1 MSRGCAK
8 TIGPKTRIR
17 RCDDESAKCSG
28 SSRLAPPSVFS
39 TCTPPFTTLSIFN
52 AISYRARRSGSSEP
66 RRQTNGGLPS
76 QPRDRAAGVG
86 LVCSPQIKLTATIS
100 LLGSLDPSDPAV
112 REQIE
117 AVKKMHFT
125 QESRTQID
133 VVDGMTRTLQVDSV
147 TFRSLLGG

>member
-1 MSRGCAK
+1 
-8 TIGPKTRIR
+8 
-17 RCDDESAKCSG
+17 
-28 SSRLAPPSVFS
+28 
-39 TCTPPFTTLSIFN
+39 
-52 AISYRARRSGSSEP
+52 
-66 RRQTNGGLPS
+66 LPS

-147 TFRSLLGG
+147 TFRSLLGGTTRITTRNVVTVSPAP